1 MYTGVEEQKRDDG
14 FIDSRQTQCI
24 AFGDGLNYQKYE
36 RNPVITPEMLPEGSS
51 TEDFRDPKIW
61 WDEADRCFYAVMGSR
76 TADGS
81 GAVVL
86 FRSGDALRWEYCS
99 TLDRSRNQYGK
110 MWECPDF
117 FPLDGADVLIVSP
130 MEMLAEGL
138 EFHNGNNA
146 AYLTGRW
153 DRRARTFERL
163 ELRALDYG
171 LDFYAPQTL
180 LTPDGRRVL
189 IGWMQSPE
197 TGHSQPHDIKW
208 FGQMTIPRELSVR
221 SGRLLQRPVRELERY
236 RGELV
241 ICRNVYV
248 RERLCLPQVSGR
260 CVDMTVRVRPAGGAL
275 YQKFTIKIAKDTE
288 FYTAVTYDPGSS
300 VLRFDRSHSGFRHN
314 IVASRKALVRY
325 QEGEIKL
332 RFIIDRFSAE
342 VFVND
347 GEQVMTSTLYT
358 PQNADSISFEAEGS
372 AIIDVEKYSL
382 ER

>member
-1 MYTGVEEQKRDDG
+1 M
-14 FIDSRQTQCI
+14 
-24 AFGDGLNYQKYE
+24 
-36 RNPVITPEMLPEGSS
+36 
-51 TEDFRDPKIW
+51 
-61 WDEADRCFYAVMGSR
+61 
-76 TADGS
+76 
-81 GAVVL
+81 
-86 FRSGDALRWEYCS
+86 
-99 TLDRSRNQYGK
+99 
-110 MWECPDF
+110 
-117 FPLDGADVLIVSP
+117 
-130 MEMLAEGL
+130 
-138 EFHNGNNA
+138 
-146 AYLTGRW
+146 
-153 DRRARTFERL
+153 
-163 ELRALDYG
+163 
-171 LDFYAPQTL
+171 
-180 LTPDGRRVL
+180 
-189 IGWMQSPE
+189 
-197 TGHSQPHDIKW
+197 
-208 FGQMTIPRELSVR
+208 
-221 SGRLLQRPVRELERY
+221 
-236 RGELV
+236 
-241 ICRNVYV
+241 YV